1 MSQRRKRE
9 TKTSSL
15 AHENTVVFLVSILGF
30 TETSESEDGDW
41 SSCDEKTSRVSFP
54 LQSRRCSLKTNY
66 LTLTEYAMQLST
78 YLRFLTYFESKRMI
92 LGRVAVG
99 HA

>member
-30 TETSESEDGDW
+30 TETSESEDGDVPGIF
-41 SSCDEKTSRVSFP
+41 SSAINSCGLCNSVSYHTQKP
-54 LQSRRCSLKTNY
+54 Q
-66 LTLTEYAMQLST
+66 
-78 YLRFLTYFESKRMI
+78 
-92 LGRVAVG
+92 
-99 HA
+99 